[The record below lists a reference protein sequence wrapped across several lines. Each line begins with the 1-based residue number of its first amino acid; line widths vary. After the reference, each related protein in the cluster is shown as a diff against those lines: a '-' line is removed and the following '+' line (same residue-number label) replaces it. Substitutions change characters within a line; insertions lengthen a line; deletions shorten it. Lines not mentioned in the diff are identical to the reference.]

1 MNCTCGHKNV
11 TASAYIGSGIADLD
25 QTLRLSRLDAT
36 SFKEFRMKKLFLAS
50 LLGSTIALSNLAMA
64 ADSDVAALTAAAKAE
79 GAVNS
84 VGMPDNWANWKG
96 TWDDLA
102 SKYGLKHIDTDMS
115 SAQEVA
121 KFDAEKDNASADI
134 GDVGAAFGPIAAA
147 KGVTQPYKPS
157 TWAQVPDWAKDKDG
171 HWALAYTGT
180 IAFIINKQLVK
191 PGDEPHSWADLSKG
205 KYKVAIGDVST
216 AAQAANG
223 VLSAALAR
231 GGDETNLAPGLQL
244 FTELAK
250 QGRLSLANPTI
261 QTLEKGEVE
270 VGVVWDFNGLSYREK
285 IDPTRFDVLIP
296 SDGSVISG
304 YTTIINKYA
313 KHPNAAKLA
322 REYIFSD
329 AGQINLARGNARPI
343 RAEHITLPDD
353 VKAKLLPNEQY
364 KNVKPIKDPAAW
376 EKSSK
381 ALPQQWNEQVIIEMQ
396 Q

>member
-1 MNCTCGHKNV
+1 
-11 TASAYIGSGIADLD
+11 
-25 QTLRLSRLDAT
+25 
-36 SFKEFRMKKLFLAS
+36 MKKLFLAS
-50 LLGSTIALSNLAMA
+50 LVGMGIAMSINAMA
-64 ADSDVAALTAAAKAE
+64 ADVDLKTLEAAAKAE

-84 VGMPDNWANWKG
+84 VGMPDDWANWKG
-96 TWDDLA
+96 TWAGLLA
-102 SKYGLKHIDTDMS
+102 KYGLTHMDTDMS

-134 GDVGAAFGPIAAA
+134 GDVGAAFGPIATA
-147 KGVTQPYKPS
+147 KGVTQPYKPT
-157 TWAQVPDWAKDKDG
+157 TWEQIPDWAKDKDG

-191 PGDEPHSWADLSKG
+191 DDDAPKSWADLEKG

-223 VLSAALAR
+223 VLAAAIAR
-231 GGDETNLAPGLQL
+231 GGDETNLAPGLEL
-244 FTELAK
+244 FTKLAQQK
-250 QGRLSLANPTI
+250 RLSLANPTI

-270 VGVVWDFNGLSYREK
+270 VGVVWDFNGLSYRDK
-285 IDPTRFDVLIP
+285 IDPTRFTVLIP
-296 SDGSVISG
+296 SDGTVISG

-329 AGQINLARGNARPI
+329 EGQFNLARGHARPI
-343 RAEHITLPDD
+343 RAEHLKLPQD
-353 VKAKLLPNEQY
+353 VADKLLPNEQY
-364 KNVKPIKDPAAW
+364 KNAKPIKNPDAW

-381 ALPQQWNEQVIIEMQ
+381 ALPQQWNEQVIIEMN
-396 Q
+396 